1 MAQPEKLKVIL
12 AGGSGFLGQSLAHS
26 LIEGGYDVVVLGR
39 KYKKNNNFAG
49 RFVEWDAETL
59 SDWVKELE
67 GAGALFNLTGRSVDC
82 RYTKKNRELILN
94 SRIDSTRVLGEAI
107 KECEKSPKVWFNAST
122 ATIYNDLRGDTPPHD
137 ESSKTNAPGFSEDV
151 GRAWEEEFFKQA
163 RDGVRQ
169 VSLRISIVL
178 GEGGGAFPVIKRF
191 TQFGLGG
198 TQGPGSQWM
207 SWLHL
212 DDWVGI
218 AKFLMKK
225 DSIEG
230 PVNLAA
236 PYPVTN
242 GEFMKEM
249 REYFAPLGIGFPA
262 PTPAVYLGAFFM
274 GTAPELVLKSRK
286 VVSKVLKNMGYDF
299 NHLKLRGAIGQLS
312 R

>member
-26 LIEGGYDVVVLGR
+26 LIGGGYDVVVLGR

-107 KECEKSPKVWFNAST
+107 KDCEKPPKVWLNAST
-122 ATIYNDLRGDTPPHD
+122 ATIYNDLRGDAHPHD
-137 ESSKTNAPGFSEDV
+137 ERSKADAPGFSEDV
-151 GRAWEEEFFKQA
+151 GRAWEEEFFKQGRA
-163 RDGVRQ
+163 GVRQ
-169 VSLRISIVL
+169 VALRISIVL
-178 GEGGGAFPVIKRF
+178 GEGGGAFPVMKRF

-198 TQGPGSQWM
+198 AQGPGSQWM
-207 SWLHL
+207 SWLHV

-218 AKFLMKK
+218 TRFLMEK

-236 PYPVTN
+236 PNPITN
-242 GEFMKEM
+242 AVFMKEM
-249 REYFAPLGIGFPA
+249 RNHFALLGIGFPT
-262 PTPAVYLGAFFM
+262 PTPLVYIGAFFM

-286 VVSKVLKNMGYDF
+286 VVSEVLDNMGYNF
-299 NHLKLRGAIGQLS
+299 NHLKIRSALKRLS
-312 R
+312 N